1 MKRARKAR
9 EPSRASLREIPE
21 VDFKTSKVRPNPHA
35 ARVAAGGVIHLRRG
49 RPRRGTET
57 GLTVPRSI
65 RFPVPVWKLLEQR
78 ATAKGMT
85 LHAALRMAILDWA
98 SREE

>member
-1 MKRARKAR
+1 
-9 EPSRASLREIPE
+9 
-21 VDFKTSKVRPNPHA
+21 
-35 ARVAAGGVIHLRRG
+35 
-49 RPRRGTET
+49 
-57 GLTVPRSI
+57 
-65 RFPVPVWKLLEQR
+65 VPVWKLLEQR